1 MPERGREL
9 VAFGRAVRQV
19 REERGVSVD
28 ALATA
33 AGIPGTDIE
42 AIEDGRLDPGYH
54 GLLHLPAGLG
64 ITSTALLR
72 RVEEHDA
79 APAGGEHDENGE
91 DPRAVSAAFGR
102 RLRELR
108 AERGL
113 SQDDLARRTGLH
125 ATAIGRYEHGAREPR
140 LTAILRLARGLSVK
154 PGELVEDPDTAG
166 GEA

>member
-1 MPERGREL
+1 MPEREQEL
-9 VAFGRAVRQV
+9 TALGRAVHQI
-19 REERGVSVD
+19 REERGMTAAD
-28 ALATA
+28 LAA
-33 AGIPGTDIE
+33 AGIDGDRLDAIE
-42 AIEDGRLDPGYH
+42 AGCLDPGYRR
-54 GLLHLPAGLG
+54 LRRLAVALG

-79 APAGGEHDENGE
+79 APAGGEHDESRE

-140 LTAILRLARGLSVK
+140 LTAILRLAHGLGVK
-154 PGELVEDPDTAG
+154 PRELVEDPDAAE